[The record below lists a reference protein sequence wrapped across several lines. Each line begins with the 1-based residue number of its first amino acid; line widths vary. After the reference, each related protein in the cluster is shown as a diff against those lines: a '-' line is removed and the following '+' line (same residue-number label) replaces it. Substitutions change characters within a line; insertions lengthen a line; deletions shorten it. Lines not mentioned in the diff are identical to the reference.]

1 MFSRTNAC
9 RRIDNDSIN
18 PKFVNELVTTSREGQ
33 MTAVDIIGW
42 IVIGLI
48 VGGIA
53 RFLVPGRDPM
63 GCIMTMLLGIAGAI
77 LGGFISRFFFGT
89 TTTGYAR
96 PGFLVSLV
104 GAILLVLLSRAFR
117 KSA

>member
-1 MFSRTNAC
+1 
-9 RRIDNDSIN
+9 
-18 PKFVNELVTTSREGQ
+18 
-33 MTAVDIIGW
+33 MTLVDIIGW

-48 VGGIA
+48 VGAIA

-63 GCIMTMLLGIAGAI
+63 GCVMTMVLGIAGAI
-77 LGGFISRFFFGT
+77 LGGYISRFIFGHT
-89 TTTGYAR
+89 ATTTGYAR

-117 KSA
+117 RRTV

>member
-1 MFSRTNAC
+1 
-9 RRIDNDSIN
+9 
-18 PKFVNELVTTSREGQ
+18 
-33 MTAVDIIGW
+33 MTLTDIIGW

-63 GCIMTMLLGIAGAI
+63 GCIMTILLGIAGAI
-77 LGGFISRFFFGT
+77 LGGYISRFLFANHV
-89 TTTGYAR
+89 TTGYAR

-117 KSA
+117 RST

>member
-1 MFSRTNAC
+1 
-9 RRIDNDSIN
+9 
-18 PKFVNELVTTSREGQ
+18 
-33 MTAVDIIGW
+33 MTFADIIGW

-63 GCIMTMLLGIAGAI
+63 GCVMTILLGIAGAI
-77 LGGFISRFFFGT
+77 LGGYISRFLFGT
-89 TTTGYAR
+89 HVTTGYAR

-104 GAILLVLLSRAFR
+104 GAILLVLLYRAFR
-117 KSA
+117 RTT

>member
-1 MFSRTNAC
+1 
-9 RRIDNDSIN
+9 
-18 PKFVNELVTTSREGQ
+18 
-33 MTAVDIIGW
+33 MTFVDIIGW

-48 VGGIA
+48 VGAIA

-63 GCIMTMLLGIAGAI
+63 GCVMTMVLGIAGAI
-77 LGGFISRFFFGT
+77 LGGYISRYFLHT

-117 KSA
+117 RKTI

>member
-1 MFSRTNAC
+1 MVFFK
-9 RRIDNDSIN
+9 IDNTSIN
-18 PKFVNELVTTSREGQ
+18 PKFVNELVTTSREVK
-33 MTAVDIIGW
+33 MTFVDIIGW

-48 VGGIA
+48 VGAIA

-63 GCIMTMLLGIAGAI
+63 GCVMTMVLGILGAVI
-77 LGGFISRFFFGT
+77 GGYISRYFLGHSA

-104 GAILLVLLSRAFR
+104 GAIILVLLFR
-117 KSA
+117 LFRRRTV

>member
-1 MFSRTNAC
+1 
-9 RRIDNDSIN
+9 
-18 PKFVNELVTTSREGQ
+18 
-33 MTAVDIIGW
+33 MTIVDIVGW

-48 VGGIA
+48 VGAIA

-63 GCIMTMLLGIAGAI
+63 GCVMTMVLGILGAI
-77 LGGFISRFFFGT
+77 LGGYISRFILGSHA

-104 GAILLVLLSRAFR
+104 GAILLVLLYRVFR
-117 KSA
+117 RTA

>member
-1 MFSRTNAC
+1 MEFT
-9 RRIDNDSIN
+9 
-18 PKFVNELVTTSREGQ
+18 
-33 MTAVDIIGW
+33 DIIGW

-63 GCIMTMLLGIAGAI
+63 GCIMTILLGIAGAI
-77 LGGFISRFFFGT
+77 LGGYISTFLFGT
-89 TTTGYAR
+89 QATTGYAR
-96 PGFLVSLV
+96 PGFLISLV

-117 KSA
+117 RKS